1 MPRRLPITGMSQ
13 EPRERFRQV
22 LKEQR
27 EKLGLSFR
35 ELSRR
40 LGWDQSL
47 LSRLESGATIGSP
60 QVAMGLDTFYGTTP
74 LILTLWELAA
84 ADPGQYKAQYRPYM
98 KYEAQAISLWHYGDC
113 VLHGLLQTPAYAR
126 ELLAKGGYRGE
137 ELEQQVEARMNRR
150 SMLEGEGAPGFRAI
164 LSEAVLR
171 NVLRDPQE
179 WRRQL
184 EYLLEVMEYPNV
196 TLYVLPFGTGLH
208 GLMDTPIT
216 FMQLPDNR
224 TVAYVENVVGTELV
238 EDANGVAELQRRY
251 DAIRDTAK
259 IPAESRSFIL
269 RLLEEVPC
277 DPST

>member
-1 MPRRLPITGMSQ
+1 MSRRLPITGMSQ
-13 EPRERFRQV
+13 EPRERFREV
-22 LKEQR
+22 VKEQR

-74 LILTLWELAA
+74 LILTVWELAS
-84 ADPGQYKAQYRPYM
+84 ADPGQFKAQYRPYM
-98 KYEAQAISLWHYGDC
+98 KYEAQAIALWHYGDG
-113 VLHGLLQTPAYAR
+113 VLHGLLQTREYAR
-126 ELLAKGGYRGE
+126 ELLMMGGYRGT
-137 ELEQQVEARMNRR
+137 ELEQQVESRMNRR
-150 SMLEGEGAPGFRAI
+150 AVLEGDGAPDFRAI

-171 NVLRDPQE
+171 NVLRDPQA

-208 GLMDTPIT
+208 GLLETAVT
-216 FMQLPDNR
+216 FLKLPDGRVAANMENAVRNEFVEEANR
-224 TVAYVENVVGTELV
+224 
-238 EDANGVAELQRRY
+238 VAELQRRY
-251 DAIRDTAK
+251 DAIRDMAK
-259 IPAESRSFIL
+259 SPAESRSFIL

>member
-1 MPRRLPITGMSQ
+1 MARRRPVTGMSQ

-22 LKEQR
+22 IKEHR
-27 EKLGLSFR
+27 EKRKLSFR
-35 ELSRR
+35 ELAKR

-60 QVAMGLDTFYGTTP
+60 QVAIGLDTFYGTTP

-84 ADPGQYKAQYRPYM
+84 ADPEQYKAQYRPYM
-98 KYEAQAISLWHYGDC
+98 KYEAQAIALWHYGDG
-113 VLHGLLQTPAYAR
+113 VLHGLLQTREYAR
-126 ELLAKGGYRGE
+126 ELLMMGGYRDA
-137 ELEQQVEARMNRR
+137 ELEQQVESRMNRR
-150 SMLEGEGAPGFRAI
+150 AVLEGEGAPDFRAI

-196 TLYVLPFGTGLH
+196 TLYVLPFGVGLH
-208 GLMDTPIT
+208 GLPDTAVT
-216 FMQLPDNR
+216 FLKLPDGR
-224 TVAYVENVVGTELV
+224 VVANMENAVRSELI

-251 DAIRDTAK
+251 DAIRDMAK
-259 IPAESRSFIL
+259 NPAESRSFIL